1 MEGDPGVLRG
11 AEPSKVPMLLNFEIT
26 RSPPYVGWPSLSH
39 HFPLSAVVGVV
50 VTVDLVVVC
59 VTVVAVVLVVVVL
72 VVGIVVVDEVAN
84 TRDMTR
90 KQVMSVQSAALFK
103 LSSYFI
109 SQKYRK
115 NDFRHFDSMGRQ

>member
-1 MEGDPGVLRG
+1 MLRG

-72 VVGIVVVDEVAN
+72 LVGIVVVDEVEVPQDAN